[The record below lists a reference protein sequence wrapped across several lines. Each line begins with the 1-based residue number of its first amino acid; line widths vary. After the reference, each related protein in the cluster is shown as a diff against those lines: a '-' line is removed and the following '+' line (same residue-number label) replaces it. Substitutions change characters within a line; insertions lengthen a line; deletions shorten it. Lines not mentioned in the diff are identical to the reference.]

1 MNFANLDFAAAIL
14 NVSLL
19 WILTVPH
26 EFAHAWVA
34 TMLGDD
40 TPRMIAL
47 TGYGQEHDRMRSRE
61 AGFESHLVKPVD
73 SQALFGSINP

>member
-1 MNFANLDFAAAIL
+1 MNLNNLDFAAAIL

-34 TMLGDD
+34 TLLGDD
-40 TPRMIAL
+40 TPRRCWRPVWSRRFPI
-47 TGYGQEHDRMRSRE
+47 MRR
-61 AGFESHLVKPVD
+61 A
-73 SQALFGSINP
+73 ACA